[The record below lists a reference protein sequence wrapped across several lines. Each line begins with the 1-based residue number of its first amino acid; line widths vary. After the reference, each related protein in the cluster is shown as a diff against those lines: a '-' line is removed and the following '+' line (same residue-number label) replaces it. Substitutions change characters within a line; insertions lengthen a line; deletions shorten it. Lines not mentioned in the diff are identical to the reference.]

1 MPYIREPQW
10 ICPECGQAIQN
21 RTAMRMHYLRWHT
34 DAWEKATQI
43 AQRAKRRYDEKT
55 ETQLAKVGIS
65 LSQKKVERLT
75 PDTEVDW
82 Q

>member
-1 MPYIREPQW
+1 MSYIREPQL

-65 LSQKKVERLT
+65 LSQKKEERLT

>member
-1 MPYIREPQW
+1 MPYIREPKL
-10 ICPECGQAIQN
+10 ICPECGKAIQN
-21 RTAMRMHYLRWHT
+21 RNAMRMHYLRWHT

-43 AQRAKRRYDEKT
+43 AERAERRYDEKT
-55 ETQLAKVGIS
+55 EAWLAKGGVFP
-65 LSQKKVERLT
+65 SQKKEERLT

>member
-1 MPYIREPQW
+1 MPYIREPKL
-10 ICPECGQAIQN
+10 ICPECGKAIQN
-21 RTAMRMHYLRWHT
+21 RNSMRMHYLRWHT

-43 AQRAKRRYDEKT
+43 AERAERRYDEKT
-55 ETQLAKVGIS
+55 EAWLAKGGVFP
-65 LSQKKVERLT
+65 SQKKEERLV